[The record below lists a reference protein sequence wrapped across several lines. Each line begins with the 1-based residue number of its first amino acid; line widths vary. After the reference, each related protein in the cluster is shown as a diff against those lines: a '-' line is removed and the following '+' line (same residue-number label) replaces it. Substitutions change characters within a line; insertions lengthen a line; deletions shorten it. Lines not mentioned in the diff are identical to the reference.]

1 MTLRNSIRSVAATT
15 FLLSFSGCGERET
28 SAGLIERQLSS
39 SEREFKIAE
48 SSTERFRY
56 QTRPAAGGDSS
67 ASGEEGGPRLIFA
80 TPEGWTDKG
89 ASMMRDINF
98 SFGEKGEG
106 ECYVARLPGAGGG
119 LLANVNRWRSQMG
132 AEALT
137 EEQVAALPVKPLFG
151 QPARYVTVDGTYSP
165 GMGTTDTFANYRLIG
180 LILASDAGAVFVKMT
195 GPKELVSK
203 NEAAFDQFTQSI
215 DVKTN

>member
-1 MTLRNSIRSVAATT
+1 MMNRTLFRSVAATAV
-15 FLLSFSGCGERET
+15 LLASSACGDREM
-28 SAGLIERQLSS
+28 SAGLVERELSS
-39 SEREFKIAE
+39 SEREFKLTE

-56 QTRPAAGGDSS
+56 QTRPAGGADSS
-67 ASGEEGGPRLIFA
+67 ASGSDGGPKLVFA

-98 SFGEKGEG
+98 SFGDKGEG

-151 QPARYVTVDGTYSP
+151 QAAKFVIVDGTYSP
-165 GMGTTDTFANYRLIG
+165 GMGTTDTFANYRLMG

-195 GPKELVSK
+195 GPKELVTK

>member
-1 MTLRNSIRSVAATT
+1 MIFRT
-15 FLLSFSGCGERET
+15 FLRCVIAPATLLALSGCGDRDI
-28 SAGLIERQLSS
+28 SAGLIERELSS
-39 SEREFKIAE
+39 SEREFKLAE

-67 ASGEEGGPRLIFA
+67 AAGNEGGPKLVYD
-80 TPEGWTDKG
+80 TPEGWSDKG

-98 SFGEKGEG
+98 SFGESGEG

-151 QPARYVTVDGTYSP
+151 QPARFVTVDGTYSP
-165 GMGTTDTFANYRLIG
+165 GMGSTETFADYRLIG

-195 GPKELVSK
+195 GPKDLVTK
-203 NEAAFDQFTQSI
+203 NEAAFDLFTQSI